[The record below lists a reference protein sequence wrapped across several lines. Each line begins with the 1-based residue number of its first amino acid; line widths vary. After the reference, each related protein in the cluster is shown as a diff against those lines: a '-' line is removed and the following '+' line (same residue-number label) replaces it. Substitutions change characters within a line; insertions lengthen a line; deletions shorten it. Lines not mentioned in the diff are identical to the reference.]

1 MNKELIGRRFFG
13 VGMLYLSVLCFVSAD
28 FIFGRPPVVTDL
40 PILAY
45 LLGGVVGVSAI
56 IALMNGKNAASAA
69 LFMALVI
76 LIFSFLI
83 RYIPFFIRSVS
94 FEKVLW
100 GLNAFKTLAFVGGS
114 LIISA
119 SFFKDRGND
128 EPPFILN
135 AKTVNSFKV
144 TGIIFLSIFL
154 IMSGLAHFKFLDF
167 VISFIPEYIPF
178 HEFFAPFTGVAL
190 VAGGVGL
197 LLPLTRYWAA
207 LVTGGMLFSWFLLL
221 HIPRFFANVHDQSDR
236 LGLGESLV
244 FAGVLLVLAS
254 MSNKKNSHLPPATSS
269 SVPEV

>member
-1 MNKELIGRRFFG
+1 MFFG
-13 VGMLYLSVLCFVSAD
+13 IAMLYLSVLCFLSAD

-45 LLGGVVGVSAI
+45 LLGGVIGLSAI
-56 IALMNGKNAASAA
+56 AVLMTPKNGALAA
-69 LFMALVI
+69 LFIAVII

-83 RYIPFFIRSVS
+83 RYVPFFIRSVS

-114 LIISA
+114 LIVSA
-119 SFFKDRGND
+119 SFFKDRVND

-135 AKTVNSFKV
+135 ANTVHSLKV
-144 TGIIFLSIFL
+144 VGTVLISIFL
-154 IMSGLAHFKFLDF
+154 IMSGLAHFKYFDF
-167 VISFIPEYIPF
+167 VKSFIPEYIPF

-197 LLPLTRYWAA
+197 LLPPIRFWAA

-221 HIPRFFANVHDQSDR
+221 HIPRFVANVHDQSDR
-236 LGLGESLV
+236 LGLGESLA
-244 FAGVLLVLAS
+244 FAGILLVLAG
-254 MSNKKNSHLPPATSS
+254 MSEKKVSHLPPATSTS
-269 SVPEV
+269 APEV